1 MISQNN
7 SPAALRKTAIFFAS
21 VCCTAAAVGVA
32 APLLAASV
40 TPPLTP
46 EHSAAPTELLPI
58 AAPAVTSTVTEVAA
72 PAITS
77 TVTEVAAPAPKPEL
91 DPLARAKA
99 DADAI
104 FGKRT
109 LKPGQFVWSDKPH
122 QATGKARVIV
132 SIADQR
138 AYVYRGETLVAL
150 TTASTGK
157 RGHRTPTGTF
167 RVTEKRKVH
176 FSSKYNNAPMP
187 YMQRL
192 TDYGVALHA
201 GAIPGYPASHGCV
214 RLPHKFAADLFK
226 VTSVGTTV
234 VITA

>member
-7 SPAALRKTAIFFAS
+7 LPAAIRKTAIFFAS
-21 VCCTAAAVGVA
+21 VCCMAAAVGVA
-32 APLLAASV
+32 TPHLAASA
-40 TPPLTP
+40 TPYLPA
-46 EHSAAPTELLPI
+46 EHVAAPTALLP
-58 AAPAVTSTVTEVAA
+58 APVPAVPSTRTATVVT
-72 PAITS
+72 
-77 TVTEVAAPAPKPEL
+77 APKPVL
-91 DPLARAKA
+91 DPVAQAKA
-99 DADAI
+99 DAHAI

-109 LKPGQFVWSDKPH
+109 LKPGQFVWSEKAH
-122 QATGKARVIV
+122 QATGASRVIV

-157 RGHRTPTGTF
+157 PGHRTPTGTF
-167 RVTEKRKVH
+167 KVTEKRKVH

-192 TDYGVALHA
+192 TDYGIALHA
-201 GAIPGYPASHGCV
+201 GVIPGHPASHGCV

>member
-1 MISQNN
+1 MMISQNN
-7 SPAALRKTAIFFAS
+7 SPAAMRKTAIFFVS

-32 APLLAASV
+32 TPLLAASAI
-40 TPPLTP
+40 PSLPP
-46 EHSAAPTELLPI
+46 EHAAAPTAIVP
-58 AAPAVTSTVTEVAA
+58 AAVPAVPSTPAA
-72 PAITS
+72 AT
-77 TVTEVAAPAPKPEL
+77 APKPEL
-91 DPLARAKA
+91 DPLAKAEA

-109 LKPGQFVWSDKPH
+109 LKPGHFVWSEKAG
-122 QATGKARVIV
+122 QATGPSRVIV

-157 RGHRTPTGTF
+157 PGHRTPIGTF
-167 RVTEKRKVH
+167 KVTEKRKVH

-192 TDYGVALHA
+192 TDYGIALHA
-201 GAIPGYPASHGCV
+201 GAIPGHPASHGCV
-214 RLPHKFAADLFK
+214 RLPHKFAAELFK